1 MTHKIIFQYR
11 LLFAHFSQDE
21 FNDSDLEI
29 SVRQLLSF
37 LEEAS
42 EASEDGSSTNT
53 FNVPF
58 RKLRYV
64 VGECNYGGRVTDG
77 KKFLSLLCPIV
88 FSPVDRPLTHKI
100 IFQYRLL
107 FVLISLRQR
116 SSFNKY
122 NFRKILSYGDIG

>member
-1 MTHKIIFQYR
+1 MTHKSFFKYR

-42 EASEDGSSTNT
+42 EASEDGSSTST

-77 KKFLSLLCPIV
+77 K
-88 FSPVDRPLTHKI
+88 I
-100 IFQYRLL
+100 IF
-107 FVLISLRQR
+107 
-116 SSFNKY
+116 
-122 NFRKILSYGDIG
+122 